1 MRGLHALLFS
11 ALLGGAA
18 GAAAAGADAAA
29 LAVDRDTVLLV
40 IAPHPDDETLCCAGV
55 MQRVLS
61 AGGRVSVLW
70 LTSGDGSE
78 LGSLLI
84 EKSLFANPEKMRS
97 YGTQRMQ
104 EARTATAIL
113 GVPAA
118 GQLFLGY
125 PDGGMLRLLTQNQA
139 AAYTSRFTGAAAVPY
154 ADAVFPGHPYTGAR
168 LREDFAAVLAQVKP
182 TLILAPSPLDSH
194 PDHRAAGL
202 LTIAATAGAAPLVR
216 YWIVHGGEGWPS
228 PRALLEG
235 VPLTPAPCGARL
247 EPRPFALTPT
257 EEDEKLAALKA
268 YHTQMRFMDTFLLSF
283 VRTTELFSRHG
294 TPEDA
299 GR

>member
-1 MRGLHALLFS
+1 MRGLHALWLS
-11 ALLGGAA
+11 ALLGCAA
-18 GAAAAGADAAA
+18 GAAAAGDAAA

-61 AGGRVSVLW
+61 AGGHVSVLW

-97 YGTQRMQ
+97 YGAQRMQ
-104 EARTATAIL
+104 EARQATAIL

-154 ADAVFPGHPYTGAR
+154 ADAMFPGHAYTGAR
-168 LREDFAAVLAQVKP
+168 LREDFAAALARVKP

-202 LTIAATAGAAPLVR
+202 LTIAATAGAAPVTR

-235 VPLTPAPCGARL
+235 LPLTPAPLGARL
-247 EPRPFALTPT
+247 EPRPFTLTPT
-257 EEDEKLAALKA
+257 EEDEKLAALRA
-268 YHTQMRFMDTFLLSF
+268 YHTQMRLMDTFLLSF

-294 TPEDA
+294 TPEDV

>member
-1 MRGLHALLFS
+1 MRGLHALWLS
-11 ALLGGAA
+11 ALLGCAA
-18 GAAAAGADAAA
+18 GAAAAGDAAA

-61 AGGRVSVLW
+61 AGGHVSVLW

-97 YGTQRMQ
+97 YGAQRMQ
-104 EARTATAIL
+104 EARQATAIL

-154 ADAVFPGHPYTGAR
+154 ADAMFPGHAYTGAR
-168 LREDFAAVLAQVKP
+168 LRRILPPRWHRQ
-182 TLILAPSPLDSH
+182 TYLILAPSPLDSH
-194 PDHRAAGL
+194 PTTAPRTADDRGHRGCG
-202 LTIAATAGAAPLVR
+202 TAGALLDRARRRGLAEAAGAARGPTADTRAARRAPR
-216 YWIVHGGEGWPS
+216 AAPVHTHTDGGGRKARRAQGLPH
-228 PRALLEG
+228 PDAPHGHVPAVLRAHHRALL
-235 VPLTPAPCGARL
+235 PARYP
-247 EPRPFALTPT
+247 
-257 EEDEKLAALKA
+257 
-268 YHTQMRFMDTFLLSF
+268 
-283 VRTTELFSRHG
+283 
-294 TPEDA
+294 
-299 GR
+299 